1 MADSQWSRRDFA
13 LLGAAGLALGLPSSL
28 AAAAQTPAAAPVA
41 ARPEA
46 LKSEFLLDV
55 IFETNG
61 TAIGTIGTRTI
72 VSVTGGTF
80 EGPKLKG
87 TVLPPG
93 ADYVMAI
100 TPTFRKLDVRTI
112 FLTDDNQKIYF
123 TYGGVLSTPASGER
137 YWRTTP
143 MFETGAEKYKWLN
156 EIVCVGVPFEVPN
169 RVSYRVFRIL

>member
-1 MADSQWSRRDFA
+1 MSDSRWSRRDFA
-13 LLGAAGLALGLPSSL
+13 KLGAAGLGLGVSPILGAAQQAAAP
-28 AAAAQTPAAAPVA
+28 AAAA
-41 ARPEA
+41 ARPDA
-46 LKSEFLLDV
+46 LKSEFLLDM
-55 IFETNG
+55 ILETGGGGSG
-61 TAIGTIGTRTI
+61 TMGTRTI

-93 ADYVMAI
+93 ADYVTSI

-112 FLTDDNQKIYF
+112 FLTDDQQKIYV
-123 TYGGVLSTPASGER
+123 TYGGVLSTPAGGER

-143 MFETGAEKYKWLN
+143 MFETSAEKYKWLN
-156 EIVCVGVPFEVPN
+156 EIVCVGVPFEVPS

>member
-1 MADSQWSRRDFA
+1 MSDSQWSRRDFA
-13 LLGAAGLALGLPSSL
+13 RLGAAGLGLGLAPGLS
-28 AAAAQTPAAAPVA
+28 AAQQPAAPATG
-41 ARPEA
+41 RPEA
-46 LKSEFLLDV
+46 LKSEFLVDM
-55 IFETNG
+55 IFETDG
-61 TAIGTIGTRTI
+61 KAIGTIGTHTI

-93 ADYVMAI
+93 ADYVLAV

-112 FLTDDNQKIYF
+112 FLTDDQEKIYV
-123 TYGGVLSTPASGER
+123 TYGGVLSTPKGGER

-143 MFETGAEKYKWLN
+143 MFETSAEKYQWLN
-156 EIVCVGVPFEVPN
+156 EIVCVGVPFDVPN

>member
-1 MADSQWSRRDFA
+1 MSDSQWSRRDFA
-13 LLGAAGLALGLPSSL
+13 KLGAAGLGLGLAPGLS
-28 AAAAQTPAAAPVA
+28 AAQQPAAPATAA

-72 VSVTGGTF
+72 VSVIGGTF

-93 ADYVMAI
+93 ADYVTSI

-112 FLTDDNQKIYF
+112 FLTDDNEKIYV
-123 TYGGVLSTPASGER
+123 TYGGVLSTPKGGER

-143 MFETGAEKYKWLN
+143 IFETGAEKYKWLN

-169 RVSYRVFRIL
+169 RVSYRIFRIL

>member
-1 MADSQWSRRDFA
+1 MSDSQWSRRDFTR
-13 LLGAAGLALGLPSSL
+13 LGAAAGLGLGLPSSL
-28 AAAAQTPAAAPVA
+28 AAATQTPAAVP
-41 ARPEA
+41 ARPET
-46 LKSEFLLDV
+46 LKSEFLVDM
-55 IFETNG
+55 IFETSG

-93 ADYVMAI
+93 ADYVTSI

-112 FLTDDNQKIYF
+112 FLTDDNQKIYV
-123 TYGGVLSTPASGER
+123 TYGGVLSTPAGGER

-143 MFETGAEKYKWLN
+143 MFETGAEKYRWLN
-156 EIVCVGVPFEVPN
+156 EIVCVGVPFDVPN

>member
-1 MADSQWSRRDFA
+1 MSDSQWSRRDFA
-13 LLGAAGLALGLPSSL
+13 RLGAAAGLGLGLPSSL
-28 AAAAQTPAAAPVA
+28 AAAQQAAPPA
-41 ARPEA
+41 SPRPEA
-46 LKSEFLLDV
+46 LKSEFLLDM
-55 IFETNG
+55 ILETNG
-61 TAIGTIGTRTI
+61 AAIGTIGTRTI

-93 ADYVMAI
+93 ADYVTSI

-112 FLTDDNQKIYF
+112 FLTDDQQKIYV
-123 TYGGVLSTPASGER
+123 TYGGVLSTPTGGER

-156 EIVCVGVPFEVPN
+156 EIVCVGVPFDVPN

>member
-1 MADSQWSRRDFA
+1 MSDARWSRRDFA
-13 LLGAAGLALGLPSSL
+13 KLGAAGLGLGLSPAL
-28 AAAAQTPAAAPVA
+28 AAAQQAATPAPA

-46 LKSEFLLDV
+46 LKSEFLLDM
-55 IFETNG
+55 ILETGGGGSGAVG
-61 TAIGTIGTRTI
+61 TLNL
-72 VSVTGGTF
+72 VSVAGGTF

-93 ADYVMAI
+93 ADYVRAI

-112 FLTDDNQKIYF
+112 FLTDDEQKIYV
-123 TYGGVLSTPASGER
+123 TYGGVLSTPKGGER

-156 EIVCVGVPFEVPN
+156 EIVCVGVPFDVPN

>member
-1 MADSQWSRRDFA
+1 MSDAQWSRREFA
-13 LLGAAGLALGLPSSL
+13 KLGAAGLGLGLAPGLS
-28 AAAAQTPAAAPVA
+28 AAQQPAAPATAA

-93 ADYVMAI
+93 ADYVTSI

-112 FLTDDNQKIYF
+112 FLTDDNEKIYV
-123 TYGGVLSTPASGER
+123 TYGGVLSTPKGGER

-143 MFETGAEKYKWLN
+143 IFETGAEKYKWLN

>member
-1 MADSQWSRRDFA
+1 MSDSQWSRRDFA
-13 LLGAAGLALGLPSSL
+13 RLGAAAGLGLGLPSSL
-28 AAAAQTPAAAPVA
+28 AAAQQAAAAPTA
-41 ARPEA
+41 ARPDA
-46 LKSEFLLDV
+46 LKSEFLLDM
-55 IFETNG
+55 ILETGGGGSG
-61 TAIGTIGTRTI
+61 TMGTRTI

-87 TVLPPG
+87 VVLPPG
-93 ADYVMAI
+93 ADYVLSV

-112 FLTDDNQKIYF
+112 FETDDKQKIYV
-123 TYGGVLSTPASGER
+123 TYGGVLSTPKGGER

-143 MFETGAEKYKWLN
+143 MFETSAEKYMWLN